1 MILCLVSLA
10 QRGVLETRPPNCT
23 CQLFAL
29 TSDTSELRGRTWSV
43 CVREPTRG
51 SPTENTIKTWWHS
64 FPVVPPSLSL
74 SLLVWPCPPSG
85 PDDYLPRFDPRT
97 SLTPTGCP
105 SIRQSQLDVPPV
117 PPISAPSNPPSPTVH
132 TSLDRTNNHQAA
144 WTAFSFPSSSS
155 PTTVTWSWWLN

>member
-29 TSDTSELRGRTWSV
+29 TSDTSELRGRTWSA

-74 SLLVWPCPPSG
+74 SLSLC
-85 PDDYLPRFDPRT
+85 DPVHPVVRMTT
-97 SLTPTGCP
+97 SQDLTPEPAWHQQGAHLLDKASWMSHRSLQFQRPQTLLL
-105 SIRQSQLDVPPV
+105 RQFIPHL
-117 PPISAPSNPPSPTVH
+117 IG
-132 TSLDRTNNHQAA
+132 
-144 WTAFSFPSSSS
+144 
-155 PTTVTWSWWLN
+155 PTTTKLPGQPSVFPLPHHPPQ